1 MPPARERRWWTSEE
15 DEILKNGVHTQCKLP
30 TYFFKV
36 FAQGPRSISTLCGL
50 KLTIVSLTKDG
61 SVQNWN
67 DIAVLLPGRTNK
79 DCRKRW
85 SKIQEDIRKGAW
97 TRDEDERL
105 QQAVQQFGSKL
116 VTPSISPRIVDGSWL
131 RMLVLTICSS

>member
-1 MPPARERRWWTSEE
+1 MVA
-15 DEILKNGVHTQCKLP
+15 
-30 TYFFKV
+30 FFS
-36 FAQGPRSISTLCGL
+36 RLRL
-50 KLTIVSLTKDG
+50 KLTTMSRNEDG

-85 SKIQEDIRKGAW
+85 SKVQLDIRKGAW

-105 QQAVQQFGSKL
+105 QQAVQQLGFKL
-116 VTPSISPRIVDGSWL
+116 VASRFPTLGRAIWFKVL
-131 RMLVLTICSS
+131 MLTFYLS

>member
-1 MPPARERRWWTSEE
+1 MSRNEA
-15 DEILKNGVHTQCKLP
+15 
-30 TYFFKV
+30 
-36 FAQGPRSISTLCGL
+36 
-50 KLTIVSLTKDG
+50 G

-85 SKIQEDIRKGAW
+85 SKVQLDIRKGAW

-105 QQAVQQFGSKL
+105 RQAVQQLGFKL
-116 VTPSISPRIVDGSWL
+116 VASRFPTLDCASWFTVL
-131 RMLVLTICSS
+131 MLTIYLS